1 MHKRA
6 FVSLILKVSGNVNAD
21 MGLGTRIPLKKI
33 ITWDQQIKPFVSARC
48 VKRCIRER
56 LSEKGFPIDP
66 LTMTGKGEAQQ
77 LGDIGDPVEYV
88 DDDIFGFLLAQEPP
102 IRRSGPVKVSHLIS
116 LHHAEI
122 RVEFAARFPR
132 EFLEKYQ
139 KEYPAPFEIEL
150 AEWLGRLNVIIS
162 DKIGCFTEDELTQ
175 EARKKLGESL
185 SLSPEVRKNR
195 LKGLLEVLL
204 WEGWEFPR
212 GAQSPSVPEFY
223 YGIIAL
229 TKRFTPIF
237 GYFTVNEENKLD
249 YESIDTIIK
258 LYGKLID
265 KLFILKYK
273 ECKYSIYEKE
283 EKEGKEDLVKKDEN
297 NELNTTKLDEIIN
310 TVCEYIVN

>member
-1 MHKRA
+1 MRRRA
-6 FVSLILKVSGNVNAD
+6 FGSLILKVSGNVNAD

-33 ITWDQQIKPFVSARC
+33 ITWDQQVKPFVSARC

-56 LSEKGFPIDP
+56 LSEKGFEVDP
-66 LTMTGKGEAQQ
+66 LQLVGEREARQ
-77 LGDIGDPVEYV
+77 LGDIGNPIKYV
-88 DDDIFGFLLAQEPP
+88 DDDLFGFLLPQEMP

-132 EFLEKYQ
+132 EFLEEYQ

-162 DKIGCFTEDELTQ
+162 DRIGRFSKDELTE
-175 EARKKLGESL
+175 EAIKELGGL
-185 SLSPEVRKNR
+185 SLPSEERKRR
-195 LKGLLEVLL
+195 LKGLLEVLF

-212 GAQSPSVPEFY
+212 GGQNPCVPEYY

-229 TKRFTPIF
+229 TDRFVPIF
-237 GYFTVNEENKLD
+237 GYLDVDEENKLNQVG
-249 YESIDTIIK
+249 INAIIG

-265 KLFILKYK
+265 KLFIFKYR
-273 ECKYSIYEKE
+273 EHKYSTYEKE
-283 EKEGKEDLVKKDEN
+283 KETLVKREEDS
-297 NELNTTKLDEIIN
+297 ELDATKLDEIIN
-310 TVCEYIVN
+310 TICEHVVH